1 MNAWEE
7 GDKIYFSSV
16 CLGKKFNMAYD
27 ENVGLSNS
35 TVAPG
40 RVYDYEMDLKKG
52 TLTRHKSDYSSCEF
66 PTANPL
72 MNGQKWRY
80 AYLMASDM
88 PSKFIPFQEIVKF
101 DREGTRRQ
109 VWSAREEYG
118 VIGEPIFVPRRPLDK
133 EGGGGGGGKEGKG
146 EGRRSVLSEAE
157 EDDGWVMTQLFNCKT
172 YQSQFVVLDAKHVD
186 KGPLLR
192 AKLKH
197 HTPYGFHGTFSH
209 EVW

>member
-1 MNAWEE
+1 MILVNAWEE

-16 CLGKKFNMAYD
+16 CMGKKFNMAYD
-27 ENVGLSNS
+27 DQVGLSNA
-35 TVAPG
+35 TVCPG
-40 RVYDYEMDLKKG
+40 RVYDYEMDLRRN

-88 PSKFIPFQEIVKF
+88 PSRFIPFQEIVKF
-101 DREGTRRQ
+101 DREGTKRQ

-118 VIGEPIFVPRRPLDK
+118 VIGEPIFVPRLPLDK
-133 EGGGGGGGKEGKG
+133 EAAEGK
-146 EGRRSVLSEAE
+146 RSSLTDEE
-157 EDDGWVMTQLFNCKT
+157 EDDGWVITQLYNCKT
-172 YQSQFVVLDAKHVD
+172 HKSQFIVLDAKHVD
-186 KGPLLR
+186 QGPVLR
-192 AKLKH
+192 AHLKH
-197 HTPYGFHGTFSH
+197 HTPYGFHGTFSR